1 MLKLSNRVIKKQA
14 YSITELNRFNTLKRK
29 KNWTNRTPLRELFFR
44 HKKEFSETIKKELFT
59 TVKNGQKRSTLI
71 NQFFSI

>member
-29 KNWTNRTPLRELFFR
+29 KTGRIVHP
-44 HKKEFSETIKKELFT
+44 
-59 TVKNGQKRSTLI
+59 
-71 NQFFSI
+71 